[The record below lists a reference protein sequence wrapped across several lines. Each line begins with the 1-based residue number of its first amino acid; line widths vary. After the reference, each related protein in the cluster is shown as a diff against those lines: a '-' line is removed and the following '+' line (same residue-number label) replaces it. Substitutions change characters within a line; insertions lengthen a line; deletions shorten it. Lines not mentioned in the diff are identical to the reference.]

1 MSHFLMLEKKQ
12 PSHDQL
18 PPKQKEQ
25 QIFQPVAQKGINIHI
40 PTTMDSIPVSLG
52 GWNLSV
58 KPAATQLLVRTHCQ
72 GSAEMGES
80 WDCSGCAC
88 SPNFWIVWR
97 LFLLPSPWSWD
108 PSSQKNLLFSKRTAH
123 PRTEFSWISIRK
135 YLTFFD
141 YLSFW
146 KCCTKKGQLLQ
157 WHRLSPTG
165 VILLIFNP

>member
-108 PSSQKNLLFSKRTAH
+108 PSSQKNLLFSKRTVH